1 MQYVTSGNIEAVI
14 KKIMMKQLSDV
25 ADDGLD
31 ILKDC
36 TPKVSGELAN
46 SMYKE
51 QTADD
56 TYFVGT
62 DTGECEHA
70 RWANTGNHSNS
81 YLYPGKIQATESF
94 ALNTPW
100 GPRMYVSPYKGSNFT
115 TKAAQ
120 KIASKYGT
128 KSTG

>member
-1 MQYVTSGNIEAVI
+1 MQYVNSRSIEAVI
-14 KKIMMKQLSDV
+14 RKIMKEQLSDI

-36 TPKVSGELAN
+36 TPRVTGELAG

-51 QTADD
+51 QTGDD

-62 DTGECEHA
+62 DEGTCEHA
-70 RWANTGNHSNS
+70 RWANTGNHANGAN
-81 YLYPGKIQATESF
+81 GKIVPTHSS

-100 GPRMYVSPYKGSNFT
+100 GPRAHVSPYNGSNFT

-120 KIASKYGT
+120 KIQSKYGV
-128 KSTG
+128 KGTG